1 MLILRGHQHQ
11 ALLVRWDGLNVD
23 FCVQE
28 VSHGWVKSQLHSSIW
43 RSPLQRQHPLYYKS
57 FPSESNG
64 KESACNA
71 GDPGLI
77 PGWRSPEKGWLP
89 RWHWWKRPAGQCRR
103 RKRRGFCPWIGKVP
117 RTRAWQPAPVFLPGE
132 FQGQGILVGYSPWGH
147 KELDTTEQ
155 LTLSLWEVA
164 VACHGRGT
172 KEQICLVPRQFDRSS
187 RWYISSGWAYQ
198 FDLSLSS
205 MLCLKY

>member
-1 MLILRGHQHQ
+1 MLTSVCRRCHMGESRASSIVAFGDHLCSNSIPFIIR
-11 ALLVRWDGLNVD
+11 ASLVTQMVKNLPA
-23 FCVQE
+23 VQE
-28 VSHGWVKSQLHSSIW
+28 TQVWSLG
-43 RSPLQRQHPLYYKS
+43 
-57 FPSESNG
+57 
-64 KESACNA
+64 
-71 GDPGLI
+71 GDPL
-77 PGWRSPEKGWLP
+77 EKGWLP
-89 RWHWWKRPAGQCRR
+89 RWQWWKRPAGQCRR
-103 RKRRGFCPWIGKVP
+103 RKRCGFCPWIVKVP